1 MELRKT
7 TDGETFIIEL
17 EEKKSSTGNQL
28 KRVIFFLIGA
38 FGLLISV
45 VLFFTIIGILPG
57 LGLAF
62 LSTLFIYSALG
73 KQLVKCP
80 NCNKKQPVVHKAE
93 GFLCRRCNKRTLVEW
108 KK

>member
-17 EEKKSSTGNQL
+17 QEKKSSTANQL
-28 KRVIFFLIGA
+28 KRVIYFLIGS

-45 VLFFTIIGILPG
+45 VLCFTIIGILSG

-62 LSTLFIYSALG
+62 FSALFIYSALG

-93 GFLCRRCNKRTLVEW
+93 GFVCRRCNKRTLIEW
-108 KK
+108 KQ

>member
-7 TDGETFIIEL
+7 ADGESFIIEL
-17 EEKKSSTGNQL
+17 EEKKSSTANQL
-28 KRVIFFLIGA
+28 KRVIYFLIGS

-45 VLFFTIIGILPG
+45 VLCFTIIGILPG
-57 LGLAF
+57 LGLTFFSA
-62 LSTLFIYSALG
+62 LFIYSALG

-93 GFLCRRCNKRTLVEW
+93 GFVCRRCNKRTLVEW